1 MPREAKLTKKLAIVM
16 TTYNPNFEYFEKQL
30 KSIASQ
36 DFREWDCYVIDDGS
50 RPDFV
55 EKIRSMLLFDDRF
68 LFFQTP
74 QNLGSYYAFEFGLKM
89 VKDKYDFIS
98 LSDQDDVWMQ
108 NKISKCLDALY
119 ENNAVLSH
127 CDLELIDE
135 NDEVFEKSLWNLE
148 QRFLDELSLSKLV
161 LRNSVTGCSSLFKN
175 ELLDLALPFG
185 KNPRP
190 FVYHHDLW
198 LALHAMRAGG
208 IVSIKEG
215 LIKYRQHGANVVG
228 VRKMDMTLSNLVNL
242 GLGGFIT
249 KCQQSY
255 LTRKLLVD
263 EFQDSIKNKHLNL
276 REIESIKN
284 ELKIFSGNYKFKFFY
299 YFFCSLLNKRKIFKM
314 FLQTFLGMFLKSN

>member
-1 MPREAKLTKKLAIVM
+1 M

-50 RPDFV
+50 NQDAV
-55 EKIRSMLLFDDRF
+55 DKIKNMLLIDARF

-98 LSDQDDVWMQ
+98 LSDQDDVWKH
-108 NKISKCLDALY
+108 NKISKCLEVLC
-119 ENNAVLSH
+119 EKNAVLAH

-135 NDEVFEKSLWNLE
+135 NDKIFEKSLWNFE
-148 QRFLDELSLSKLV
+148 QRFIDELSLSKLI

-175 ELLDLALPFG
+175 KLLDLALPFG

-190 FVYHHDLW
+190 FIFHHDLW

-208 IVSIKEG
+208 IVSVKEG
-215 LIKYRQHGANVVG
+215 LIQYRQHGANVVG
-228 VRKMDMTLSNLVNL
+228 IRKMDMTLSNLLRL
-242 GLGGFIT
+242 GLVGFIN

-255 LTRKLLVD
+255 KTRKFLVD
-263 EFQDSIKNKHLNL
+263 EFQLSVKNKPSNIQ
-276 REIESIKN
+276 EIESVEN
-284 ELKIFSGNYKFKFFY
+284 ELKIFSGNNKFSFFSS
-299 YFFCSLLNKRKIFKM
+299 FVFNLLNKRKLLKM
-314 FLQTFLGMFLKSN
+314 FLQTFLGMFFKSN